1 MEKKKH
7 HKTNKTK
14 QNKINAN
21 YFGHILFPFSACFF
35 LFFEFKP
42 IPTEFLEPFSPG
54 LMAETERN
62 QGGSGRVIFNVIF
75 TGVVIV
81 SSLAFAAGAVY
92 SFDPKASFVF
102 FYGTHS
108 PEGQAHLCRP
118 WAMMDNKTSAFIQ
131 SSFWFAACIFLLT
144 FVFHCD
150 PIFRSSPIDSVQKK
164 YVSMMGSCI
173 SLFTLLTY
181 LFLLVDEMDI
191 CNEHGLPV
199 QFMRFVLWVVSTPV
213 LIFLI
218 SLLAGRMN
226 AKMLFIAMATDCLMI
241 ILGFR
246 SRLFVDDFLFNYILA
261 CFCYVVVMWAM
272 YNLFEEARCC
282 SVLANDQKM
291 IVLLRNLTFLVWLL
305 FPVAELARSL
315 LWVDVLISESLF
327 TLADLSAKCAYSYV
341 LVRGNFFVLDEL
353 SSARDIFQE
362 EVMTDLQRSRNSM
375 LLAHQIFK
383 LAKEDQAQDENL
395 HRSLVAKMSHELR
408 TPLNSVIGYNELLL
422 DAVESDKKDLVYN
435 SLSSAKALLHVIDQI
450 LLRSNMQVTP
460 EDNHLSLE
468 STKFVL
474 SDLLDEV
481 AEILNP
487 KAKENGVCLIMQ
499 VDPLI
504 LQATFSGD
512 MYQLRL
518 VFLNLLDNSIKF
530 SKRDRDRAFA
540 LLRVRSLSPPIEGRP
555 CSLSFEISDNGMGF
569 LDGLGRDKKLTL
581 ASSNSRSGLGITRS
595 TLEILG
601 SDLSCYSSPGVG
613 AWMKFSISFSSV
625 EGLPANVTENKLSR
639 EVDFL
644 VFTLIPELAPVVEQH
659 VKGSG
664 FTSVSSVVCATE
676 RIWEERFMGI
686 AEAYLKSDKVVVL
699 VAELSALER
708 YVFSPELQVL
718 FTHSNLEVFILS
730 DLPEGHQR
738 RVRVEECLGRR
749 GALFVPR
756 SFKSSSFLEVLG
768 MSRNRIRQ
776 VLRNVKS
783 FTSSE
788 DEVVTALLVEDNEMN
803 IKVLFLFFIFLT
815 I

>member
-1 MEKKKH
+1 M
-7 HKTNKTK
+7 
-14 QNKINAN
+14 
-21 YFGHILFPFSACFF
+21 
-35 LFFEFKP
+35 
-42 IPTEFLEPFSPG
+42 
-54 LMAETERN
+54 
-62 QGGSGRVIFNVIF
+62 
-75 TGVVIV
+75 
-81 SSLAFAAGAVY
+81 FAAGAVY
-92 SFDPKASFVF
+92 SFDPKASFVL
-102 FYGTHS
+102 FYGPHV
-108 PEGQAHLCRP
+108 EDGKAHLCRP
-118 WAMMDNKTSAFIQ
+118 WSMMDSKTSAFIQ

-181 LFLLVDEMDI
+181 LFLLVDELDI

-226 AKMLFIAMATDCLMI
+226 AKMLFIAMLTDCGMI

-341 LVRGNFFVLDEL
+341 LVRGNFFVIDEL

-375 LLAHQIFK
+375 RLAHQIFK

-422 DAVESDKKDLVYN
+422 DAVENDKKDLVYN

-450 LLRSNMQVTP
+450 LLRSNMQVVGP
-460 EDNHLSLE
+460 EDTRPLE
-468 STKFVL
+468 TTKFVL

-481 AEILNP
+481 VEILSP
-487 KAKENGVCLIMQ
+487 KARESGVCLIMQ
-499 VDPLI
+499 VDPSI

-518 VFLNLLDNSIKF
+518 VFLNLLDNALKF
-530 SKRDRDRAFA
+530 SKPDKDKAFA
-540 LLRVRSLSPPIEGRP
+540 VLRVRPLSPPVEGRP
-555 CSLSFEISDNGMGF
+555 CSLSFEISDNGIGF
-569 LDGLGRDKKLTL
+569 SNGLGKDKKLL
-581 ASSNSRSGLGITRS
+581 LPPSHGGLGVTRS
-595 TLEILG
+595 RLEILG
-601 SDLSCYSSPGVG
+601 SDLSCYSAPRAG
-613 AWMKFSISFSSV
+613 AEMKFSISFGSV
-625 EGLPANVTENKLSR
+625 EGLPANTAENKLSR
-639 EVDFL
+639 EVDFV
-644 VFTLIPELAPVVEQH
+644 VFTYIPELAPVVEQH
-659 VKGSG
+659 IKGSG
-664 FTSVSSVVCATE
+664 FSSVSSVECSIE
-676 RIWEERFMGI
+676 GGWEERFMAI
-686 AEAYLKSDKVVVL
+686 AEACLKSEKVVVL

-718 FTHSNLEVFILS
+718 FTHAHLEVFVLS
-730 DLPEGHQR
+730 DLAEGHQR

-749 GALFVPR
+749 GASFIPR

-776 VLRNVKS
+776 LLRNVKS

-788 DEVVTALLVEDNEMN
+788 DESVTALLVEDNEMN
-803 IKVLFLFFIFLT
+803 IKVFFSVFSFFLLFFLNIPSKKRSPLSCLNVLVSTAMLPEMDVNLSNASSLEKLT
-815 I
+815 TLSLWT